1 MRLTE
6 AQLQGVIKNTVNQ
19 ILRENME
26 GEGMFD
32 FFRGAAKKVGNDV
45 QQGAQQMY
53 NNTKGKV
60 GDAYNNVKQGVQNT
74 YNKAKQGVQNT
85 YNNVKQ
91 YAQDVQAAG
100 QQASNQSDAQ
110 NAINVIQNLMQK
122 GILKPNIGNMVIGNL
137 RKYGNQ

>member
-1 MRLTE
+1 MKNAKHNVMRLSE
-6 AQLQGVIKNTVNQ
+6 EQLHRVIKESVNK
-19 ILRENME
+19 ILAETME
-26 GEGMFD
+26 DEGMFD
-32 FFRGAAKKVGNDV
+32 FFKGAAKKVGNDF

-53 NNTKGKV
+53 NNAKEKV
-60 GDAYNNVKQGVQNT
+60 GNAYNNVKQGAQN
-74 YNKAKQGVQNT
+74 V
-85 YNNVKQ
+85 YNNAKQ

-122 GILKPNIGNMVIGNL
+122 GILKRNIGNMVIGNL